1 MPDVQAGSLK
11 RAADLVYNPQVLL
24 AELARTGARMS
35 EIKAR
40 LGSVS
45 PVTASKTME
54 TVCVRGR
61 ALALASF
68 QRNPNAGNAYDHQ

>member
-1 MPDVQAGSLK
+1 
-11 RAADLVYNPQVLL
+11 
-24 AELARTGARMS
+24 MS

-61 ALALASF
+61 ALALSSF